1 MIRSFRNQGTK
12 DVFDGTESGAAQK
25 VCPQQLW
32 GVAWRKLDQIN
43 RVSDMASLRVPPG
56 NRLESLKGR
65 RKGQHSIK
73 VNDQYRI
80 CFKWAKDGAHDVE
93 IVDYH

>member
-12 DVFDGTESGAAQK
+12 DVFDGTESRAAQK
-25 VCPQQLW
+25 VCSQQLW

-73 VNDQYRI
+73 VNGQYRI